1 MQISQTTATQIIAEI
16 NKIIPYKINIMDPTG
31 LIIASSD
38 IGRMNQ
44 IHTGARQLIEQN
56 LTELRVFENEE
67 YDGGKQGTNFPIV
80 VRDKVVG
87 VIGITGVYEEI
98 CSYAQIIKRLSE
110 ILLLDDVLK
119 REQMQQTYKINSFIY
134 EWIHTKSTLQEKEL
148 RERGALLGID
158 IHHKRRFI
166 YMKPQNTTNEEM
178 MCKVEQCIRQN
189 RFGDYDFFVLRMST
203 SLFIG
208 VQYCGD
214 REIVQ
219 WLHQLEKSITMILS
233 YPIYIGVDIKS
244 EESNVVYEHYMQAKR
259 AMRACRSQE
268 KMIVL
273 YKDVSMDLFLEEI
286 SDKTKQE
293 FIEKIF
299 KAYNN
304 QELKQ
309 TIELLEC
316 YYRSNGSIQQSSQ
329 ALYLH
334 KNTLQNRLKRIKE
347 KTGYDPRAL
356 RDVPLFSIAI
366 QFYRYQEVKL

>member
-80 VRDKVVG
+80 IRDKVVG